1 MKDKLVLQY
10 YKFSESPMYEF
21 QNHGLNHGS
30 RDSRARYFANE
41 KRVFVV
47 LHVLGP
53 IMPSSV
59 MNIRSLFYYNTVNG
73 FCNFPFTVD
82 AVIAPSQRH
91 QNTNTNNDT
100 KTDKHKHKR

>member
-59 MNIRSLFYYNTVNG
+59 MNYPSTVLLQYSERNLQ
-73 FCNFPFTVD
+73 FSVL
-82 AVIAPSQRH
+82 R
-91 QNTNTNNDT
+91 
-100 KTDKHKHKR
+100 